1 MTGKQMAKL
10 IRGFAGLAVGCGA
23 LLACSSPVSS
33 DAIPAVAPEDLQTDI
48 ADRLA
53 KAGETPESVIC
64 KDPLVGE
71 VGQSA
76 RCDVV
81 LSPTNSFEPIVTV
94 TDIDGASILYEM
106 IPALS
111 RPQLER
117 AVARLVSSPPDAVAC
132 LSGLPGRAGASAQCD
147 VSVGGP
153 PVRRTATVTGVTGLT
168 MTFDLV
174 PLLTKAELET
184 SLLDEL
190 TGRVNRR
197 PDSAVCG
204 GNLEG
209 RVGDS
214 VDCTVV
220 SGTERA
226 ELTVTVTAVD
236 GTRIDYTYAPR
247 R

>member
-10 IRGFAGLAVGCGA
+10 IGVFAGLVLGCYV
-23 LLACSSPVSS
+23 LPACSSPVSS
-33 DAIPAVAPEDLQTDI
+33 DAVPAVAPDDLQADI
-48 ADRLA
+48 AARLA
-53 KAGETPESVIC
+53 KAGQTPESVVC

-94 TDIDGASILYEM
+94 TDIDGASIEYEM

-111 RPQLER
+111 QPQLER
-117 AVARLVSSPPDAVAC
+117 AVARLVSSTPDTVAC
-132 LSGLPGRAGASAQCD
+132 LSGLPGRAGAVAQCD
-147 VSVGGP
+147 VSAGGA

-168 MTFDLV
+168 MTFDLL
-174 PLLTKAELET
+174 PLLTKEELES

-204 GNLEG
+204 GGLEG
-209 RVGDS
+209 RVGDT

-220 SGTERA
+220 SGAERA
-226 ELTVTVTAVD
+226 ELTLTVTAVD
-236 GTRIDYTYAPR
+236 GTKIDYTYAPR